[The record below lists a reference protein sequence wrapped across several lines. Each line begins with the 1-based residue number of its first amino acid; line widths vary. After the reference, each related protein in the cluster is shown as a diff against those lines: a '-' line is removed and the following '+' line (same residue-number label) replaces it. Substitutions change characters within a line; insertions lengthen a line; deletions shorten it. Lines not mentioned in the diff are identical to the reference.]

1 MKSFPILLSIVL
13 LFFSCTKEYEE
24 TYVSFDGYQL
34 EDGFELKAVVAEPLV
49 EAPVNIS
56 FDDQGRLWAIEMA
69 GYMQSIE
76 GKDPKMPVGRILV
89 FEDKDNDG
97 QMDHTTIFLDQL
109 KLVRAIAHV
118 YGGLLYAE
126 PPNLY
131 FTEINDDL
139 TPGKRTLID
148 ANYAVGGNV
157 EHQPNGLVM
166 NIDNWIYNAKSTKR
180 YRKQNGQWKIEN
192 TSFRG
197 QWGITHDAIG
207 RLLYNDN
214 SNQVRGD
221 WALPNVLNQHANF
234 KPKLGV
240 DITIVNDQRVYPIQ
254 ATAVNRGYIK
264 GNLDEE
270 GKLINF
276 TSACAPLYFQGTSF
290 PQDYQDNVFVCGPE
304 VNLIKRNVVDPFA
317 LRRTGKQVWQNKEF
331 LVSKDEAFRPVNL
344 QNGPDGALYIVDM
357 HRGIIQHKTYMTSYL
372 RDLYIKKG
380 LDSIVGM
387 GRILKVVKQGHK
399 TIREI
404 DLTKLSTSNLLDSLS
419 SENTWIRNKSQQLL
433 VNTQDMELTEPLK
446 EIVNTNK
453 NEVTRIHALYTLE
466 GLGVLNDVDL
476 MNTDIMSNPALCAHS
491 LKLLSQQDKIVDPSV
506 IAKLVAIENEMIDY
520 HLGFYLAKHLTEENG
535 KYLIQLIQR
544 YNAEEWF
551 LEPVY
556 SGVSGN
562 EELLLNLT
570 DDYDG
575 IKTKLHS
582 LKVPK
587 REVTTSTISKDG
599 LTRGLPLY
607 RNQCASCHG
616 IDGEGLKGLAPPL
629 LNSEYV
635 SESPE
640 QLVAI
645 MLYGLT
651 GPISVNGIEYTFNV
665 AMPGIGNQESI
676 SDQDIVDIGNYIRNA
691 FTTSPQNLTLKKV
704 DSLRNLKRPKDQVY
718 TVKELN
724 ESY

>member
-1 MKSFPILLSIVL
+1 MKPFFLLLITVFTL
-13 LFFSCTKEYEE
+13 ASCAKEYEE
-24 TYVSFDGYQL
+24 TYVSFDDYELEEGFQL
-34 EDGFELKAVVAEPLV
+34 EAIVAEPLI

-56 FDDQGRLWAIEMA
+56 FDDHGRLWAIEMA

-76 GKDPKMPVGRILV
+76 GSEPKMPVGRILV
-89 FEDKDNDG
+89 FHDEDKDG
-97 QMDHTTIFLDQL
+97 QMDHTTIFLDGL

-131 FTEINDDL
+131 FVEINEDL
-139 TPGKRTLID
+139 SPGKRTLVD
-148 ANYAVGGNV
+148 ADYAVGGNV
-157 EHQPNGLVM
+157 EHQPNGLLM

-180 YRKQNGQWKIEN
+180 YRRRNGQWEIET

-221 WALPNVLNQHANF
+221 WALPNVLNQHPNF

-254 ATAVNRGYIK
+254 ATAVNRGYIE

-276 TSACAPLYFQGTSF
+276 TSACAPVYFQGASL
-290 PQDYQDNVFVCGPE
+290 PQDYQGNVFVCGPE

-344 QNGPDGALYIVDM
+344 QNGPDGGLYIVDM

-387 GRILKVVKQGHK
+387 GRILKVTSKGHK
-399 TIREI
+399 ANRNI
-404 DLTKLSTSNLLDSLS
+404 DLTKLSSTNLIDSLS
-419 SENTWIRNKSQQLL
+419 SMNTWIRNKAQQLL
-433 VNTQDMELTEPLK
+433 VNSQDPKLISPLK
-446 EIVNTNK
+446 TILDTHTNEITQ
-453 NEVTRIHALYTLE
+453 IHALYALE
-466 GLGVLNDVDL
+466 GLGGLNHL
-476 MNTDIMSNPALCAHS
+476 EFMNDEMMTKPSLCAHS
-491 LKLLSQQDKIVDPSV
+491 LKLMSQENSTLNANSIEQLM
-506 IAKLVAIENEMIDY
+506 ALENEMIDY
-520 HLGFYLAKHLTEENG
+520 HLSFYLSRQITEENS
-535 KYLIQLIQR
+535 KYLMLLIER
-544 YNAEEWF
+544 YKGASWF
-551 LEPVY
+551 LEPIY
-556 SGVSGN
+556 SGIEGK
-562 EELLLNLT
+562 EEVLIDTAN
-570 DDYDG
+570 DYDT
-575 IKTKLHS
+575 IRLQLET
-582 LKVPK
+582 LKEPTQK
-587 REVTTSTISKDG
+587 STTSEISKDG

-616 IDGEGLKGLAPPL
+616 VDGEGLKGLAPPL

-640 QLVAI
+640 KLAAI

-651 GPISVNGIEYTFNV
+651 GPISVNGEAYEFNV

-691 FTTSPQNLTLKKV
+691 FTTSPQNLTVKKV
-704 DSLRNLKRPKDQVY
+704 DSLRNLKRSKDQVF

-724 ESY
+724 ENY